1 MLSEAQRDALAT
13 ANALLA
19 SVGLNTVS
27 SPVSL
32 PPSPSHASSAAPM
45 PTSASSPPGPASAVV
60 QGSRYIAP
68 PARPFL
74 NEEIAA
80 HIHKINRQLTVDAFV
95 DHPAGAI
102 VEYPQT
108 GPEETSVVAHRFLVD
123 PNNFYHPKTNI
134 QYSLGGTHGAE
145 LDVFCGHLLC
155 DETGTSVACHKLK
168 TKCSS
173 PCVDLDLALNQLY
186 RQRLKVL

>member
-1 MLSEAQRDALAT
+1 MLSEAQRNALAT

-19 SVGLNTVS
+19 SVGLNTVPL
-27 SPVSL
+27 PVSL
-32 PPSPSHASSAAPM
+32 LPSPSRALSAAPIS
-45 PTSASSPPGPASAVV
+45 TSASSPLGAASAVV

-68 PARPFL
+68 PARPFSE
-74 NEEIAA
+74 EEIAA
-80 HIHKINRQLTVDAFV
+80 HLHRINRQLTVDAFV
-95 DHPAGAI
+95 DHPVGAI

-108 GPEETSVVAHRFLVD
+108 GLQETSVVAHRFSVD

-173 PCVDLDLALNQLY
+173 LHIDLNLALIQLC
-186 RQRLKVL
+186 RQRLKIL